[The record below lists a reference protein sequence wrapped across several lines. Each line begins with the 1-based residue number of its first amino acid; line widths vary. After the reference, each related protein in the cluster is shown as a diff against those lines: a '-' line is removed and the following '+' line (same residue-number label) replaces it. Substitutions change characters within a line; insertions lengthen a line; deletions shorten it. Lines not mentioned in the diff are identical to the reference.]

1 MASSISKFGNG
12 PLNSFLRHRKDV
24 CFHCIQQSQSRLLCR
39 GGKKALCLRFVAAV
53 SVSCSGDKSD
63 KEESAGRFAMLWGFC
78 VMAAVVDWQSV
89 RLNDDSQRKYV
100 DFPEMT

>member
-1 MASSISKFGNG
+1 MEGEIVEF
-12 PLNSFLRHRKDV
+12 RHENLTIGVRRK
-24 CFHCIQQSQSRLLCR
+24 R
-39 GGKKALCLRFVAAV
+39 KLCLRFVAAV

-63 KEESAGRFAMLWGFC
+63 KEESAGSFAMLWGFC
-78 VMAAVVDWQSV
+78 VTAAVVDWQSV

>member
-1 MASSISKFGNG
+1 MA
-12 PLNSFLRHRKDV
+12 LR
-24 CFHCIQQSQSRLLCR
+24 
-39 GGKKALCLRFVAAV
+39 LRFVAAV

-78 VMAAVVDWQSV
+78 VTAAVVDWQSV

>member
-1 MASSISKFGNG
+1 MIAV
-12 PLNSFLRHRKDV
+12 FLTRAQNTAWSVVPRSGFAVIWHLGTSRE
-24 CFHCIQQSQSRLLCR
+24 SRL
-39 GGKKALCLRFVAAV
+39 CLKFVAAV

-63 KEESAGRFAMLWGFC
+63 KEESAGSFAMLWGFC
-78 VMAAVVDWQSV
+78 VTAAVVDWQSV

>member
-1 MASSISKFGNG
+1 M
-12 PLNSFLRHRKDV
+12 
-24 CFHCIQQSQSRLLCR
+24 
-39 GGKKALCLRFVAAV
+39 LCLRFVAAV

>member
-1 MASSISKFGNG
+1 MRSAKGQLHKVGQF
-12 PLNSFLRHRKDV
+12 
-24 CFHCIQQSQSRLLCR
+24 CEWQQS
-39 GGKKALCLRFVAAV
+39 LRFVAAV

-63 KEESAGRFAMLWGFC
+63 KEESAGSFAMLWGFC
-78 VMAAVVDWQSV
+78 VTAAVVDWQSV

>member
-1 MASSISKFGNG
+1 MTSCARFGVSRVRTYKFTNCEC
-12 PLNSFLRHRKDV
+12 L
-24 CFHCIQQSQSRLLCR
+24 
-39 GGKKALCLRFVAAV
+39 LCLRFVAAV

-63 KEESAGRFAMLWGFC
+63 KEESAGSFAMLWGFC
-78 VMAAVVDWQSV
+78 VTAAVVDWQSV

>member
-1 MASSISKFGNG
+1 MNCCDRQELTRADVHSKR
-12 PLNSFLRHRKDV
+12 SEW
-24 CFHCIQQSQSRLLCR
+24 LL
-39 GGKKALCLRFVAAV
+39 GLRFVAAV

-78 VMAAVVDWQSV
+78 VTAAVVDWQSV

>member
-1 MASSISKFGNG
+1 MIDWHFLPTLRS
-12 PLNSFLRHRKDV
+12 NSTWRIPIMPVLLRDD
-24 CFHCIQQSQSRLLCR
+24 
-39 GGKKALCLRFVAAV
+39 KKARFGRELCLRFVAAV

-63 KEESAGRFAMLWGFC
+63 KEESAGRFAILWGFC
-78 VMAAVVDWQSV
+78 VTAAVVDWQSV

>member
-1 MASSISKFGNG
+1 MTSCARFGASRVRTYKFTNCEC
-12 PLNSFLRHRKDV
+12 L
-24 CFHCIQQSQSRLLCR
+24 
-39 GGKKALCLRFVAAV
+39 LCLRFVAAV

-78 VMAAVVDWQSV
+78 VTAAVVDWQSV

>member
-1 MASSISKFGNG
+1 MLPALCG
-12 PLNSFLRHRKDV
+12 PVPLWAESLRWRRYDER
-24 CFHCIQQSQSRLLCR
+24 QQ
-39 GGKKALCLRFVAAV
+39 CLRFVAAV

-78 VMAAVVDWQSV
+78 VTAAVVDWQSV

>member
-1 MASSISKFGNG
+1 MMSKDTRVRTYKFTNCEC
-12 PLNSFLRHRKDV
+12 L
-24 CFHCIQQSQSRLLCR
+24 
-39 GGKKALCLRFVAAV
+39 LCLRFVAAV

-63 KEESAGRFAMLWGFC
+63 KEESAGSFAMLWGFC
-78 VMAAVVDWQSV
+78 VTAAVVDWQSV

>member
-1 MASSISKFGNG
+1 M
-12 PLNSFLRHRKDV
+12 V
-24 CFHCIQQSQSRLLCR
+24 
-39 GGKKALCLRFVAAV
+39 AV

-78 VMAAVVDWQSV
+78 VTAAVVDWQSV